1 MLNTLFNRKLS
12 IRIRLFASFLIFTLA
27 PSPLERFAIA
37 CTIGADLCVCP
48 GLGLHAATGAVCPY
62 TDLQAA
68 LGYSQQPQQ
77 RIHVEETPKANTIE
91 PSGPRAARPELVL
104 QPGVSRPAF
113 NVAFSPDGRLL
124 ASMDFMTGSIK
135 LWEVSTGRELF
146 MINLGT
152 RNSNV
157 SGVNSPFVF
166 SPDGSSLFSVSAG
179 KLNQWDTRSGRR
191 IRSLD
196 LTCVNDFGS
205 AYFSADARRL
215 ATTSASQSSLA
226 VWDVGSGRKLQ
237 ELKLGAKDGEFLMGD
252 KFLAFALS
260 PDGRTLATDVGSI
273 NGTERSETLTLR
285 DASGGRV
292 IRTIKIPGLKTS
304 LAPIGGDLSAQ
315 SKSADGAPLPP
326 FTRHLRAIRFTPD
339 GRVAVAFNDSQFV
352 ISDGRQRF
360 TSRENK
366 IRIWDASSG
375 REMISLDAGAQSS
388 GALDQISQYGGP
400 YYFAFSNDNRQCAVV
415 SGKTIRLF
423 DPVAG
428 RNLAM
433 IIGRKDGAAVSFS
446 ADGKLLA
453 TTGFDSVI
461 KIWDVSAAATARVVT
476 QERTLGRTA
485 LPIESA
491 AFSGDGREL
500 TLGGANAGDVWDL
513 NAGVALPTIAIPTVT
528 RGVDNP
534 SAVVINNDGS
544 LIASAAGGRWIKIN
558 EARSGRELFT
568 MTQERSVYVYSLAW
582 SADGRL
588 IASSQLE
595 TRAGMNLTRLDE
607 LENSAES
614 YDNSIILWDA
624 AEGRE
629 LRRISGHMSNIRATA
644 FSPDSR
650 LLASVGDDAVVKLW
664 DTATGRELVTFKG
677 HSQSVKAVAFSSD
690 GKLLVSVSD
699 DGSARLWD
707 VNSGETLATLVTLN
721 GGADWLVVT
730 PDGLFDGTP
739 GAWSQILWRF
749 SPNDIFD
756 VAPVEIF
763 FNEYFYPGLLS
774 DIVSGKRPR
783 AARDVERIDHR
794 RPSLKLS
801 HADTQHAPGRTIKVK
816 VEVSEPASANQ
827 AAPAGARDVRL
838 FRNGTLVKVWS
849 GDALNGRIKATLE
862 AEVPIVA
869 GENRLVAYAFN
880 RDNVKSPDPMLTVTG
895 DESLRRKGVA
905 YVIAFGVNQY
915 ANPQYNL
922 KYAATDATY
931 FADEIRAQQAKL
943 QGYERVEVIRL
954 LDCEATK
961 ANILLALKRL
971 SNSQATLPPGAP
983 PALSKIQPAQPEDAV
998 SIFFAG
1004 HGAAQGARFY
1014 LIPHD
1019 LGYAGAR
1026 NALDAEAMQTVLSH
1040 GVSDL
1045 ELEAALEGVDAGQ
1058 MLFVL
1063 DACDLGQ
1070 AIEAEENRRTPMN
1083 SSGLAQLA
1091 YEKGMYILTAAQ
1103 SYQAALEAAQLG
1115 HGYLTFALIEDGL
1128 KKGLADR
1135 DPRDGMA
1142 LAREWFNYAE
1152 ERVPQMQEREMQTR
1166 PSLDF
1171 AGNDAKGKDSEQRG
1185 IQRPRAFYRR
1195 DLETRQFVVAKP

>member
-1 MLNTLFNRKLS
+1 MLNTPFNRKTS
-12 IRIRLFASFLIFTLA
+12 VRIRLFASFLIFALA
-27 PSPLERFAIA
+27 PSPLERVAIA
-37 CTIGADLCVCP
+37 CTVGADLCVCP
-48 GLGLHAATGAVCPY
+48 GLALHATTGAVCPY

-68 LGYSQQPQQ
+68 LGNAPPQQRPPAPQQ
-77 RIHVEETPKANTIE
+77 RIPVEEATKANTAE
-91 PSGPRAARPELVL
+91 SSGPRAARPELAL
-104 QPGVSRPAF
+104 QTGVSRPAF

-124 ASMDFMTGSIK
+124 ASMDFMAGSIK

-146 MINLGT
+146 TINLGT
-152 RNSNV
+152 RNSTA

-166 SPDGSSLFSVSAG
+166 SPDGSSIYSVSAG
-179 KLNQWDTRSGRR
+179 TLKQWDTRSGRR

-196 LTCVNDFGS
+196 LTCVNDIGS

-226 VWDVGSGRKLQ
+226 VWDVGSGRKIQ
-237 ELKLGAKDGEFLMGD
+237 ELKLGAHDGELLMGG

-273 NGTERSETLTLR
+273 NGAERSETLTLR
-285 DASGGRV
+285 DASSGRI
-292 IRTIKIPGLKTS
+292 IRTIKIPGQKTS

-315 SKSADGAPLPP
+315 CKSADGAPLPP
-326 FTRHLRAIRFTPD
+326 FTRHMRAIRFTTD
-339 GRVAVAFNDSQFV
+339 GRVAIAFNDSQFV

-360 TSRENK
+360 TGLENK

-375 REMISLDAGAQSS
+375 RELISLDTGAQSS
-388 GALDQISQYGGP
+388 GALDQISQYGAP
-400 YYFAFSNDNRQCAVV
+400 YHFAFSNDNQQCAVV
-415 SGKTIRLF
+415 SGKNIRLF

-433 IIGRKDGAAVSFS
+433 IIGRNDGAAVSFS
-446 ADGKLLA
+446 SDGKLLA
-453 TTGFDSVI
+453 TTGFDSAI
-461 KIWDVSAAATARVVT
+461 KIWDVSAARTARVVT

-485 LPIESA
+485 LPVESA
-491 AFSGDGREL
+491 AFSGDGRAL
-500 TLGGANAGDVWDL
+500 AVGGANSGGVWDL
-513 NAGVALPTIAIPTVT
+513 IAGVALPTTAIPTVT

-534 SAVVINNDGS
+534 SAIALNNDGS
-544 LIASAAGGRWIKIN
+544 QIATAAGGHT
-558 EARSGRELFT
+558 S
-568 MTQERSVYVYSLAW
+568 
-582 SADGRL
+582 D
-588 IASSQLE
+588 
-595 TRAGMNLTRLDE
+595 
-607 LENSAES
+607 
-614 YDNSIILWDA
+614 
-624 AEGRE
+624 
-629 LRRISGHMSNIRATA
+629 IRATA

-650 LLASVGDDAVVKLW
+650 LLASVDDDDAVRLW
-664 DTATGRELVTFKG
+664 DTATGRELATLKG
-677 HSQSVKAVAFSSD
+677 HSQSVKAVAFSPD
-690 GKLLVSVSD
+690 GKFLVSGSD

-707 VNSGETLATLVTLN
+707 VNSGETLATLVTTG

-739 GAWSQILWRF
+739 AAWSQILWRF

-774 DIVSGKRPR
+774 DIASGKRPR
-783 AARDVERIDHR
+783 AARDVEQIDRR

-801 HADTQHAPGRTIKVK
+801 RADAQNAAGRTIKVK
-816 VEVSEPASANQ
+816 VEVIEPASANQ
-827 AAPAGARDVRL
+827 AAPTGARDVRL
-838 FRNGTLVKVWS
+838 YRNGTLVKVWR
-849 GDALNGRIKATLE
+849 GDALNGRRQATLE
-862 AEVPIVA
+862 AEIPIIA

-880 RDNVKSPDPMLTVTG
+880 RDNVKSPAAMLTVTG

-905 YVIAFGVNQY
+905 YVIAIGVNQY

-922 KYAATDATY
+922 KYAAVDATC

-983 PALSKIQPAQPEDAV
+983 YALSKIQPAQPEDAV
-998 SIFFAG
+998 GIFFAG
-1004 HGAAQGARFY
+1004 HGAAQGERFY

-1019 LGYAGAR
+1019 LGYSGAR
-1026 NALDAEAMQTVLSH
+1026 NALDSEAMRTVLSH

-1070 AIEAEENRRTPMN
+1070 AIEAVDKRRSPMN

-1103 SYQAALEAAQLG
+1103 SYQAALEAAELG
-1115 HGYLTFALIEDGL
+1115 HGNLTFALIEDGL

-1135 DPRDGMA
+1135 DPKDGMA

-1171 AGNDAKGKDSEQRG
+1171 AGNDAKAKGAKQRG
-1185 IQRPRAFYRR
+1185 VLRPRAFYRR
-1195 DLETRQFVVAKP
+1195 ELETRQFVVAKP

>member
-1 MLNTLFNRKLS
+1 MLNTLFNRKPS

-27 PSPLERFAIA
+27 PWPLERFAIA
-37 CTIGADLCVCP
+37 GTVGADLCVCP
-48 GLGLHAATGAVCPY
+48 GLVLYAATGAVCPY

-68 LGYSQQPQQ
+68 LGYAQPPQQ
-77 RIHVEETPKANTIE
+77 RIPVEETPKTNMAE
-91 PSGPRAARPELVL
+91 PSGPRGARPELLL
-104 QPGVSRPAF
+104 QTGVSRPAF

-124 ASMDFMTGSIK
+124 ASMDFMAGSIK

-146 MINLGT
+146 MINLGA

-157 SGVNSPFVF
+157 SGVNSSFVF
-166 SPDGSSLFSVSAG
+166 SPDSSSLFSVSAG
-179 KLNQWDTRSGRR
+179 TLNQWDTRSGRR
-191 IRSLD
+191 IRSMD

-237 ELKLGAKDGEFLMGD
+237 ELRLGARDGEFLMGD

-260 PDGRTLATDVGSI
+260 PDGRTLATDVGAT
-273 NGTERSETLTLR
+273 NGAERSETLTLR

-292 IRTIKIPGLKTS
+292 IRTIKISGQKTS
-304 LAPIGGDLSAQ
+304 LAPIGSDLSAQ

-352 ISDGRQRF
+352 ITDGRQRF
-360 TSRENK
+360 TGRENK

-388 GALDQISQYGGP
+388 GVLDRISQYGAP
-400 YYFAFSNDNRQCAVV
+400 YHFAFSNDNRLCAVV
-415 SGKTIRLF
+415 SGKTIRLI

-428 RNLAM
+428 RNLASIM
-433 IIGRKDGAAVSFS
+433 GRNDGAAVSFS

-453 TTGFDSVI
+453 TTGFDSAI
-461 KIWDVSAAATARVVT
+461 KIWDVSAAPTARLVT
-476 QERTLGRTA
+476 QERTLGRAA
-485 LPIESA
+485 LPVESA
-491 AFSGDGREL
+491 AFSGDGSAL
-500 TLGGANAGDVWDL
+500 AVGGANAGGVWDL
-513 NAGVALPTIAIPTVT
+513 NAGVALPTIATPTVT

-534 SAVVINNDGS
+534 SAITRNNDGS
-544 LIASAAGGRWIKIN
+544 LIATAAGGRWIKIN

-595 TRAGMNLTRLDE
+595 TRAGMNLTRPDE

-614 YDNSIILWDA
+614 YDHSIILWDA
-624 AEGRE
+624 AERRE
-629 LRRISGHMSNIRATA
+629 LRRISGHTSSIRATA

-664 DTATGRELVTFKG
+664 DTATGRELATLKG

-690 GKLLVSVSD
+690 GKLLVSGSD

-721 GGADWLVVT
+721 GGVDWLVVT

-749 SPNDIFD
+749 SPDDIFD

-763 FNEYFYPGLLS
+763 FNDFFYPGLLS
-774 DIVSGKRPR
+774 DITSGKRPK
-783 AARDVERIDHR
+783 AARNVEQKDR
-794 RPSLKLS
+794 RQPVLKLLR
-801 HADTQHAPGRTIKVK
+801 ADAQNATGRTAKLKI
-816 VEVSEPASANQ
+816 EVGEPAPANQ
-827 AAPAGARDVRL
+827 AAGAGARDVRL
-838 FRNGTLVKVWS
+838 FRNGTLVKFWR
-849 GDALNGRIKATLE
+849 GDALKGQKQATLE
-862 AEVPIVA
+862 AEIPIVA
-869 GENRLVAYAFN
+869 GENHLLAYAFN
-880 RDNVKSPDPMLTVTG
+880 HDNVKSSDAMLTVTG

-905 YVIAFGVNQY
+905 YVIACGVNQY
-915 ANPQYNL
+915 ANAQYNL
-922 KYAATDATY
+922 KYAVADASS
-931 FADEIRAQQAKL
+931 FAEEISAQQSRL
-943 QGYERVEVIRL
+943 REYERVETIPL
-954 LDCEATK
+954 LDREATK

-971 SNSQATLPPGAP
+971 SNAQATLPPGAP
-983 PALSKIQPAQPEDAV
+983 SALSKIQPAQPEDAV
-998 SIFFAG
+998 LIFFAG

-1019 LGYAGAR
+1019 LGYSGAR
-1026 NALDAEAMQTVLSH
+1026 NALDAQAVRTILSH

-1045 ELEAALEGVDAGQ
+1045 ELEAAIEGVDAGRL
-1058 MLFVL
+1058 LFVL
-1063 DACDLGQ
+1063 DACNSGQ
-1070 AIEAEENRRTPMN
+1070 ALEAEEKRRGPMN

-1103 SYQAALEAAQLG
+1103 SYQAALEAAELG

-1135 DPRDGMA
+1135 DPKDGLE

-1166 PSLDF
+1166 LLLDF
-1171 AGNDAKGKDSEQRG
+1171 AGNDAKGKDPKQRG
-1185 IQRPRAFYRR
+1185 VQRPRVFYRR
-1195 DLETRQFVVAKP
+1195 ELEAHPFVVAKP